1 MLSSQNAV
9 AIEETQGR
17 SQDLAVIEN
26 NTEHIAQRFRQ
37 HLVVNHVRCDNPI
50 DGRGQGANGVNRV
63 LFKQIQLAEL
73 YFVSTNLIVCRVF
86 LFSIKQSIPTRA
98 RARTSSK

>member
-17 SQDLAVIEN
+17 SQNLAVIEN

-37 HLVVNHVRCDNPI
+37 QLVVNHVRCDNPI

-73 YFVSTNLIVCRVF
+73 YIVFTNLVVCCVF
-86 LFSIKQSIPTRA
+86 LFSIKQSIPT
-98 RARTSSK
+98 

>member
-9 AIEETQGR
+9 AVEGTQRR
-17 SQDLAVIEN
+17 SQNLAVIEN

-73 YFVSTNLIVCRVF
+73 YIVFTNLVVCCVF
-86 LFSIKQSIPTRA
+86 LFSIKQSIPT
-98 RARTSSK
+98 

>member
-17 SQDLAVIEN
+17 SQNLAVIEN

-73 YFVSTNLIVCRVF
+73 YIVFTNLVVCCVF
-86 LFSIKQSIPTRA
+86 LFSIKQSIPT
-98 RARTSSK
+98 